1 MNFRMRL
8 KEFPILKLSRWP
20 RWRARLAVLLAVSL
34 VVGSGG
40 CFTEENGEL
49 FYGRV
54 VTPRAQEFRWSDGGL
69 PRVFDPA
76 LAAAPPDTDAV
87 RALYEGLTEYDP
99 RTLAPVS
106 GVAQSWQPS
115 ADGREWTFQLRR
127 DARWSNGE
135 VVTAQ
140 DFVRSWQ
147 RITQLGDRAPHA
159 KLLDNILGARQ
170 ETPVAVATPSPT
182 PIETPN
188 AELAGATSSTASDDA
203 PQPTPTPLAPGELFG
218 AEAID
223 AHTLLVRLRRP
234 DGNFPALVAHPIFRP
249 VHQSQIET
257 NVAGSEAVKE
267 SPPSG
272 ELAADKPGM
281 VVSNGAFQLSRQ
293 TPEGVVLERAGNY
306 WNAKAIALERVR
318 FVPSRDAEEAL
329 AAYHAGEIDAVTN
342 SNVEPLAVK
351 LLAPYQD
358 FRRST
363 FGALTYYQFNTASP
377 PFDDLRV
384 RQALTLAVDRERLS
398 MDTLNGVTEAAT
410 RFLPAPAG
418 NEEAEPHSAKSL
430 PFDVERARQL
440 LAEAGFPDGAGF
452 PRVRLLVNRNEQ
464 HRQVAQAVAS
474 MWRRALGVE
483 TEIVMKDWEEY
494 ESALKAGDYD
504 IARRSIVMQTT
515 DEETNMLAMF
525 AEEQPVPPAGPQPG
539 DPNAV
544 PVAPSAA
551 TAPPDPSSPDSMSNV
566 PSLSPAPLIRTEA
579 QALASLPAMPIY
591 FASSFAL
598 VKPYVSGFDANLL
611 DAPSLQH
618 VRIDTG
624 WQPPKRDTALRLSG
638 GE

>member
-1 MNFRMRL
+1 MSASHNKRQIFIR
-8 KEFPILKLSRWP
+8 P
-20 RWRARLAVLLAVSL
+20 RYRARLAALLALSL
-34 VVGSGG
+34 VIGSGG
-40 CFTEENGEL
+40 CFTEEDGDL

-69 PRVFDPA
+69 PRIFDPA

-159 KLLDNILGARQ
+159 KLLDNILGVRQ

-188 AELAGATSSTASDDA
+188 TGAAGVTSPTANNDG
-203 PQPTPTPLAPGELFG
+203 PQTTPTPLAPAELFG

-223 AHTLLVRLRRP
+223 THTLLVRLRRP
-234 DGNFPALVAHPIFRP
+234 DQNFPAVVAHPIFRP
-249 VHQSQIET
+249 VYQSQIEA
-257 NVAGSEAVKE
+257 NIAGSEAVE
-267 SPPSG
+267 ETQQSDEP
-272 ELAADKPGM
+272 AADKPGA
-281 VVSNGAFQLSRQ
+281 VVSNGAFQLRRQ

-318 FVPSRDAEEAL
+318 FVPARDAEAAL
-329 AAYHAGEIDAVTN
+329 AAYHAGEVDAVTN
-342 SNVEPLAVK
+342 SHVEPLAVK

-384 RQALTLAVDRERLS
+384 RQALALAVDRELLS
-398 MDTLNGVTEAAT
+398 MDILNGLTETAT
-410 RFLPAPAG
+410 RFLPAPVS
-418 NEEAEPHSAKSL
+418 NEETEPHSAQSL
-430 PFDVERARQL
+430 QYDVERARQL

-483 TEIVMKDWEEY
+483 TEIVLKDWAEY
-494 ESALKAGDYD
+494 ESALKSGDYD

-515 DEETNMLAMF
+515 DEETNLLAMF
-525 AEEQPVPPAGPQPG
+525 AEEQSVPLAEPQPG
-539 DPNAV
+539 DPNADQ
-544 PVAPSAA
+544 ATPSAT
-551 TAPPDPSSPDSMSNV
+551 TAPPDQSSPDSMPNT
-566 PSLSPAPLIRTEA
+566 PSPAPAPLIRTEA
-579 QALASLPAMPIY
+579 QALAELPAMPIY

-624 WQPPKRDTALRLSG
+624 WQQPKRGTTLRLSG

>member
-1 MNFRMRL
+1 MSASHNKRQIFIR
-8 KEFPILKLSRWP
+8 P
-20 RWRARLAVLLAVSL
+20 RRRARLAALLALSL

-40 CFTEENGEL
+40 CFTEEDGDL

-54 VTPRAQEFRWSDGGL
+54 MTPRAQEFRWSDGGL

-76 LAAAPPDTDAV
+76 LAAAPPDTNAV

-115 ADGREWTFQLRR
+115 ADKREWTFHLRS

-135 VVTAQ
+135 AVTAQ

-147 RITQLGDRAPHA
+147 RIAQLGDRAPHA
-159 KLLDNILGARQ
+159 KLLDNILGARP
-170 ETPVAVATPSPT
+170 ETPVAVAAPNPT
-182 PIETPN
+182 SFETPN
-188 AELAGATSSTASDDA
+188 AEAAGENSSTASDDA

-249 VHQSQIET
+249 VHQSQSAA

-267 SPPSG
+267 SPQSG
-272 ELAADKPGM
+272 EPGTI
-281 VVSNGAFQLSRQ
+281 VSNGAFQLSRQ

-306 WNAKAIALERVR
+306 WNAKTIALERVR
-318 FVPSRDAEEAL
+318 FVPARDAEEAL
-329 AAYHAGEIDAVTN
+329 AAYHAGEVDAVTN

-410 RFLPAPAG
+410 RFLPTPVG

-440 LAEAGFPDGAGF
+440 LVEAGFPDGAGF
-452 PRVRLLVNRNEQ
+452 PRVRLLINRNEQ

-525 AEEQPVPPAGPQPG
+525 AEEQPVPPAGTQPG
-539 DPNAV
+539 DSNAA
-544 PVAPSAA
+544 PAAPSTA
-551 TAPPDPSSPDSMSNV
+551 TAPPDQSSLDSVPNV
-566 PSLSPAPLIRTEA
+566 PPPTPAPLIRTEA
-579 QALASLPAMPIY
+579 QALTSLPAMPIY

-598 VKPYVSGFDANLL
+598 VKPYVSGFNTNLL

-624 WQPPKRDTALRLSG
+624 WQPPKRDTTLRLSG